1 MPVFSPTLYGV
12 AAALADKTRSEPN
25 LKTPLLLL
33 LAGLLLWLYWPE
45 PAPGHAP
52 LASKQASC
60 AQPIGWRLDSIDP
73 AFGLSAAQA
82 LPLITEAA
90 AQWNQAVGSEVLR
103 YDPQQG
109 FPIRFVF
116 DARQQQQL
124 EQLMLE
130 RNVHRYDDR
139 IADQQQDFA
148 RQLAEFQQNKTA
160 FEQKDRQLAADIS
173 LFNEKAQQADP
184 GAAALLGREQAELL
198 SRQKEHALEAEQLD
212 ALSEKLQDRQKQL
225 NNTIADRN
233 ALIPAQQASGLAEV
247 GLLEQRGDRRTMTI
261 FAYKDAHH
269 LTLTLLH
276 EFGHALGLDHL
287 AETRSIMHSQLS
299 SAQQMLTAA
308 DITAWQQQ
316 CQVP

>member
-1 MPVFSPTLYGV
+1 MIL
-12 AAALADKTRSEPN
+12 R
-25 LKTPLLLL
+25 LLLL
-33 LAGLLLWLYWPE
+33 LAAVLLWWFWPGAM
-45 PAPGHAP
+45 PVKAPV
-52 LASKQASC
+52 ASQSVRC
-60 AQPIGWRLDSIDP
+60 DQQMSWRLDSIDP
-73 AFGLSAAQA
+73 AFGLSAAEA
-82 LPLITEAA
+82 LPLISDAA
-90 AQWNQAVGSEVLR
+90 TQWNQALGKEVLR

-124 EQLMLE
+124 EQLLLE
-130 RNVHRYDDR
+130 RNLQRYDER
-139 IADQQQDFA
+139 ISDQQQDFE
-148 RQLAEFQQNKTA
+148 RQLADFQQNKQA
-160 FEQKDRQLAADIS
+160 FEQKDRQLAADIK

-233 ALIPAQQASGLAEV
+233 ALIPAQQATGLAEV
-247 GLLEQRGDRRTMTI
+247 GLLEQRGQNRTMTI

-276 EFGHALGLDHL
+276 EFGHALGIGHL
-287 AETRSIMHSQLS
+287 SEPGSIMHDQLN
-299 SAQQMLTAA
+299 SAQQQLTAA
-308 DITAWQQQ
+308 DISAWHQQ
-316 CQVP
+316 CR

>member
-1 MPVFSPTLYGV
+1 MIL
-12 AAALADKTRSEPN
+12 R
-25 LKTPLLLL
+25 LLLL
-33 LAGLLLWLYWPE
+33 LAAVLLWWFWPSTV
-45 PAPGHAP
+45 PVKAPV
-52 LASKQASC
+52 ASQSIRC
-60 AQPIGWRLDSIDP
+60 DQRMSWRLDSIDP
-73 AFGLSAAQA
+73 AFGLSAAEA
-82 LPLITEAA
+82 LPLISDAA
-90 AQWNQAVGSEVLR
+90 TQWNQALGKEVLH

-124 EQLMLE
+124 EQLLLE
-130 RNVHRYDDR
+130 RNLQRYDER
-139 IADQQQDFA
+139 ISDQQQDFE
-148 RQLAEFQQNKTA
+148 RQLADFQQNKQA
-160 FEQKDRQLAADIS
+160 FEQKDRQLAADIK

-247 GLLEQRGDRRTMTI
+247 GLLEQRGQNRTMTI

-276 EFGHALGLDHL
+276 EFGHALGIGHL
-287 AETRSIMHSQLS
+287 SEPGSIMHDQLN
-299 SAQQMLTAA
+299 SAQQQLTAA
-308 DITAWQQQ
+308 DISAWHQQ
-316 CQVP
+316 CR

>member
-1 MPVFSPTLYGV
+1 MIL
-12 AAALADKTRSEPN
+12 R
-25 LKTPLLLL
+25 LLLL
-33 LAGLLLWLYWPE
+33 LAAVLLWWFWPTAV
-45 PAPGHAP
+45 PVKAPVISQSIRCDQ
-52 LASKQASC
+52 LIS
-60 AQPIGWRLDSIDP
+60 WRLDSIDP
-73 AFGLSAAQA
+73 AFGLSTPDA
-82 LPLITEAA
+82 LPLISDAA
-90 AQWNQAVGSEVLR
+90 AQWNKALGKEVLR

-130 RNVHRYDDR
+130 RNLQRYDER
-139 IADQQQDFA
+139 ISDQQQDFE
-148 RQLAEFQQNKTA
+148 RELADFQQNKQA
-160 FEQKDRQLAADIS
+160 FEQKDRQLAADIR

-233 ALIPAQQASGLAEV
+233 ALLPAQQATGLAEV
-247 GLLEQRGDRRTMTI
+247 GLLEQRGQNRMMTI

-276 EFGHALGLDHL
+276 EFGHALGIGHL
-287 AETRSIMHSQLS
+287 SEPGSIMHDQLN
-299 SAQQMLTAA
+299 SAQQQLTAA
-308 DITAWQQQ
+308 DINAWRQQ
-316 CQVP
+316 CHQG